1 MTHIEFFNPFTL
13 QFTMQKSILLSIAA
27 FLVLS
32 FSIAIAQED
41 NATASGEE
49 RFVIETKE
57 KATPAIK
64 GLKLEKEYKP
74 RLPNGF
80 APIVNPTQKE
90 EIYKILTEYRELIDM
105 LELRVKLLK
114 EECDAKVDA
123 VLTPTQQQRLNRP
136 VRRILTRQ

>member
-1 MTHIEFFNPFTL
+1 MK
-13 QFTMQKSILLSIAA
+13 KSVLFSVAA
-27 FLVLS
+27 FFVLS
-32 FSIAIAQED
+32 FAIAVAQEGD
-41 NATASGEE
+41 ASGNAAPAADE
-49 RFVIETKE
+49 RFVVEAKE

-80 APIVNPTQKE
+80 APIVDAAQKE

-105 LELRVKLLK
+105 LELRAKLLK

-123 VLTPTQQQRLNRP
+123 VLTPAQQQRLNRP
-136 VRRILTRQ
+136 VRRIFAR